1 MDRHGITRRTEPG
14 MLKLRRPQ
22 VAEEVWVKEAGEGAS
37 SRRVAA
43 ELAVSAG
50 TVTTAYERAV
60 PAQCR

>member
-22 VAEEVWVKEAGEGAS
+22 LAEEVWLKDAVERAS

-50 TVTTAYERAV
+50 TVTTAYERAGM
-60 PAQCR
+60 ALLR